1 MKRRLALAGR
11 ARRVVIRRRRTEA
24 EIVAGVAAD
33 PDTFLPTDAELAAAI
48 LVLPERKLPIS
59 LRVEPD
65 VLAFYK
71 SGGPGYQKRMNKA
84 LRAVMESEL
93 RRKAAAGTRRKRA

>member
-1 MKRRLALAGR
+1 MAG
-11 ARRVVIRRRRTEA
+11 I
-24 EIVAGVAAD
+24 AAD
-33 PDTFLPTDAELAAAI
+33 PDTFIATDEDFENAV
-48 LVLPERKLPIS
+48 LVVPLNKLPIS

-93 RRKAAAGTRRKRA
+93 RRKAASGTRRRSGA

>member
-1 MKRRLALAGR
+1 MAALA
-11 ARRVVIRRRRTEA
+11 ARTE
-24 EIVAGVAAD
+24 EQFLAGIAAD
-33 PDTFLPTDAELAAAI
+33 PDAYLSTKEDLDAAV

-71 SGGPGYQKRMNKA
+71 SGGPGYQRRMNKA

-93 RRKAAAGTRRKRA
+93 RRTAASGARRRA

>member
-1 MKRRLALAGR
+1 MKRQRSATTRSERLAALAKRTDAEILAG
-11 ARRVVIRRRRTEA
+11 I
-24 EIVAGVAAD
+24 AAD
-33 PDTFLPTDAELAAAI
+33 PDARLWTDEDFKNAV
-48 LVLPERKLPIS
+48 LVIPLNKLPIS

-93 RRKAAAGTRRKRA
+93 RRKAAAGTRRRRA

>member
-1 MKRRLALAGR
+1 MKRRQATSTKAERMAALA
-11 ARRVVIRRRRTEA
+11 ARTDE
-24 EIVAGVAAD
+24 EIAAGVATD
-33 PDTFLPTDAELAAAI
+33 PDTYFPTDAELDAAV

-71 SGGPGYQKRMNKA
+71 SGGPGYQRRMNKA

-93 RRKAAAGTRRKRA
+93 RRKAASGARRRA

>member
-1 MKRRLALAGR
+1 MAAISKRTEEEILAGI
-11 ARRVVIRRRRTEA
+11 AQ
-24 EIVAGVAAD
+24 D
-33 PDTFLPTDAELAAAI
+33 PDNPLWTEEDFENA
-48 LVLPERKLPIS
+48 VLIIPLNKLPIS

-93 RRKAAAGTRRKRA
+93 RRKAAAGRRKRA

>member
-1 MKRRLALAGR
+1 MAALSK
-11 ARRVVIRRRRTEA
+11 RTEA
-24 EIVAGVAAD
+24 EILAGIAQD
-33 PDTFLPTDAELAAAI
+33 PDNPLWSDEDFANAV
-48 LVLPERKLPIS
+48 LVIPLNKLPIS

-93 RRKAAAGTRRKRA
+93 RRKAAATAAKRRRRSA

>member
-1 MKRRLALAGR
+1 MKRQRATSTKAERMAALA
-11 ARRVVIRRRRTEA
+11 ARTE
-24 EIVAGVAAD
+24 EQILAGIAAD
-33 PDTFLPTDAELAAAI
+33 PDAYLSTKEELDAAV

-59 LRVEPD
+59 LRVAPD

-84 LRAVMESEL
+84 LRAVMESAQ
-93 RRKAAAGTRRKRA
+93 RRKAASGARRST